1 MKITDPAQIANL
13 KQEYQEKYQE
23 FNAPKYNSKLSESSR
38 ILKIIRVK
46 KFKTPLPETF
56 EALLTMLSRDMHA
69 NLKYQDL
76 ADDTFYRAGGKD
88 QKRIMHLGHFREN
101 EEVMLEWFTPEAWI
115 TKTFKFQ
122 AKNKGQKTKLVYFV
136 IIKSRKAKAGYLE
149 QIMRNNYIKAE
160 NIRFDIQMWEL
171 MRKLGLLKHLSE
183 EKYHYQLS
191 KMQLRLSKVRTF
203 SK

>member
-1 MKITDPAQIANL
+1 MKITDPTQIANL
-13 KQEYQEKYQE
+13 QQEYQEKYQQ

-46 KFKTPLPETF
+46 KFKTPLEQTF
-56 EALLTMLSRDMHA
+56 ETLLTMLATDMHA

-76 ADDTFYRAGGKD
+76 SDDSFYRAGGKD

-101 EEVMLEWFTPEAWI
+101 NEVMLEWFTSEAWI

-122 AKNKGQKTKLVYFV
+122 GKSKSRKTKLVYFV
-136 IIKSRKAKAGYLE
+136 IIKSLKAKAGYLE

-171 MRKLGLLKHLSE
+171 MRKLGLLDCITE